1 MQHMISTGKG
11 DHFVSGHI
19 LACQGLREGLEV
31 GEEEKSRGPE
41 LQGEGVESRF

>member
-1 MQHMISTGKG
+1 MISTGKG